1 MRNSMKSKK
10 LLLDLLVS
18 VTNLPLARVWLDCHG
33 ENPGDVENLGP
44 ISYFPSRGFPA
55 SFYPYLNQVY
65 TWLGMPSYERL

>member
-1 MRNSMKSKK
+1 M
-10 LLLDLLVS
+10 S
-18 VTNLPLARVWLDCHG
+18 VKNLPLARVWLDCHG

-65 TWLGMPSYERL
+65 TWLGMPS